1 MFYHTVAILAIMQ
14 VRNLTIIVTIS
25 LVVLNLLSYAL
36 SYLMSSVSVWFINGF
51 GSWFSTILFTI
62 GGIVALFGAL
72 FGTFIGRIM
81 FYSPFGYAKKR
92 DTTGKDES
100 DNKVTDTGLPLI
112 LFGLIAI
119 VESVIVGFI
128 FTL

>member
-1 MFYHTVAILAIMQ
+1 
-14 VRNLTIIVTIS
+14 
-25 LVVLNLLSYAL
+25 
-36 SYLMSSVSVWFINGF
+36 MSSTSIWFINGF
-51 GSWFSTILFTI
+51 VSWFSTILFAI
-62 GGIVALFGAL
+62 GGVIAFFGAL

-112 LFGLIAI
+112 LLGLIAI
-119 VESVIVGFI
+119 VESVIVSFI
-128 FTL
+128 IVL